1 MPAGDIDT
9 TNIAYTELKDAY
21 NEVSTP
27 DPYVDPISMSKFRG
41 VKYVTFSGATIQEGQ
56 SIYTNTSTS
65 ANATFSWTCPSL
77 VTSVSVVCCGGG
89 GGGIYYNTSWTGST
103 YGMNGGGGGGLG
115 WKNNITVVA

>member
-41 VKYVTFSGATIQEGQ
+41 VKYVTFSGTTIQEGQ

-77 VTSVSVVCCGGG
+77 VTSVSVVCCGVWLTLIMLSLIGFG
-89 GGGIYYNTSWTGST
+89 FVVW
-103 YGMNGGGGGGLG
+103 LVL
-115 WKNNITVVA
+115 ITHVLIAVYISRPSV